1 MYPTIFKPPPKRF
14 IDFTRMD
21 EHAINRELKRVQAN
35 VDHLASRVS
44 EIEEQAIVQAY
55 RGKIG

>member
-1 MYPTIFKPPPKRF
+1 MYPTIFKPPPKRI

-21 EHAINRELKRVQAN
+21 ERAINRELKRVQASVN
-35 VDHLASRVS
+35 NLATRVS

-55 RGKIG
+55 RGKVG

>member
-35 VDHLASRVS
+35 VDHLARDVRGM
-44 EIEEQAIVQAY
+44 EEYLIQQAY
-55 RGKIG
+55 RGK